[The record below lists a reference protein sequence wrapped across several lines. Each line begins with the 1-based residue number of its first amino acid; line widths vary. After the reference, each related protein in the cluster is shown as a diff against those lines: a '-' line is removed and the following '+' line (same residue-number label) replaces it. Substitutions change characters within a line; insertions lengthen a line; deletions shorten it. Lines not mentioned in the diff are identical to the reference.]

1 MKHCKRVICCSA
13 DTMIVICVTPY
24 MLILTIVHFEY
35 PFPDLSFLSD
45 YVPLSSFRAHDV
57 L

>member
-1 MKHCKRVICCSA
+1 MKHYKRVICCSA